1 MGVTNLKQIK
11 LKGLFQKLMLLM
23 IVCLIGMI
31 DTILN
36 TVLILWKKKPI
47 LYLRKYGIIFIPDL
61 ILTIVF
67 YIYSCTELPKRNR
80 FISFFIKIFI
90 AIAESPIPG
99 AMISWMYMNSQA
111 GFKCH
116 LSWGILKWT
125 LSVKILHIFFL
136 IGICNNSYP
145 FM

>member
-1 MGVTNLKQIK
+1 MELLLDHKSSKYWNIK
-11 LKGLFQKLMLLM
+11 FPYSMTLENKGDYLGK
-23 IVCLIGMI
+23 
-31 DTILN
+31 TIE
-36 TVLILWKKKPI
+36 VRI

-125 LSVKILHIFFL
+125 ISVKILHIFFFKRHL
-136 IGICNNSYP
+136 
-145 FM
+145 